1 MLGKFK
7 PQISQISA
15 DVSEVWKNLYR
26 RRACRPAR
34 QPAKNL
40 LCLRRFKTIMK

>member
-15 DVSEVWKNLYR
+15 DVSEVWKIFTAAAL
-26 RRACRPAR
+26 AALPA
-34 QPAKNL
+34 NL
-40 LCLRRFKTIMK
+40 LITSRAAGV